1 MDFVQGHLCNEE
13 KHMNQIQVNTPRVM
27 FAAMRSGS
35 GKTTVTCGVLA
46 ALKKQNIKV
55 QAYKCGPDY
64 IDPMFHRTVLG
75 IDTGNLDTFFAGA
88 DAIGRILARDTK
100 DAEMC
105 VMEGVMGYYDGVGGT
120 TTMASSYELSKVTKT
135 PVVLIVDAKG
145 ASVTLAATIRGIM
158 EYKKDSR
165 IAGVILNRVSPMFY
179 SRLKQ
184 VIETECG
191 IPVLGYLLEDAS
203 FAVPSRHLGLMQ
215 PDEMQKQR
223 DWVET
228 VAEAVMKTIDINGIL
243 EIAAQAETLQIQAH
257 VDMRQNFEDMQQEA
271 DDVRQESVNIL
282 HEPADARQEIVDMQ
296 DESANTSCGHAEE
309 SENCKFPSGYRIG
322 VARDA
327 AFSFYYR
334 ENLRMLEDMGAKL
347 VYFSPLED
355 AHVPKVDALIFGGG
369 YPELYA
375 KQLYDNRSMRAS
387 VRQALEAGMPCHAEC
402 GGFLYLGKSLA
413 DAEGNV
419 YEMVGFL
426 DGAGFQTERLQ
437 RFGYVELAPQDAGVF
452 AVNTVLRGHE
462 FHYWDSTDC
471 GDACLAWKPLSK
483 QKTYPCMVKKKGTFA
498 GFPHLYYAGAEAFF
512 YHLFSGSNQ

>member
-1 MDFVQGHLCNEE
+1 MQHKN
-13 KHMNQIQVNTPRVM
+13 NIQVNTPRVM
-27 FAAMRSGS
+27 FAATRSGS

-100 DAEMC
+100 EADLV

-135 PVVLIVDAKG
+135 PVILVVDAKG
-145 ASVTLAATIRGIM
+145 ASVTLAAIIRGIM

-165 IAGVILNRVSPMFY
+165 IVGVILNRVSPMFY
-179 SRLKQ
+179 SRIKH

-191 IPVLGYLLEDAS
+191 IPVLGYLPEDAS
-203 FAVPSRHLGLMQ
+203 FAVPSRHLGLLQ

-228 VAEAVMKTIDINGIL
+228 VAEAARKTIDIDGIL
-243 EIAAQAETLQIQAH
+243 EIAAQAEMLQIQKATG
-257 VDMRQNFEDMQQEA
+257 ETEK
-271 DDVRQESVNIL
+271 S
-282 HEPADARQEIVDMQ
+282 
-296 DESANTSCGHAEE
+296 
-309 SENCKFPSGYRIG
+309 KFPAGYRIG

-334 ENLRMLEDMGAKL
+334 ENLRMLEDMGATL
-347 VYFSPLED
+347 VYFSPLTD
-355 AHVPKVDALIFGGG
+355 AHVSEVDALIFGGG

-375 KQLYDNRSMRAS
+375 KQLYENQSMRAS
-387 VRQALEAGMPCHAEC
+387 VWQALEAGMPCHAEC

-426 DGAGFQTERLQ
+426 DGAGFRTERLQ
-437 RFGYVELAPQDAGVF
+437 RFGYVELAPQEADAF

-498 GFPHLYYAGAEAFF
+498 GFPHLYYAGAENFF
-512 YHLFSGSNQ
+512 YHLFLNSTENENR

>member
-1 MDFVQGHLCNEE
+1 MQHKN
-13 KHMNQIQVNTPRVM
+13 NIQVNTPRVM

-46 ALKKQNIKV
+46 ALKKENIRM

-75 IDTGNLDTFFAGA
+75 IDTGNLDTFFADA
-88 DAIGRILARDTK
+88 DAIGHILARDTK
-100 DAEMC
+100 EADLV

-135 PVVLIVDAKG
+135 PVILVVDAKG
-145 ASVTLAATIRGIM
+145 ASVTLAAIIRGIM

-179 SRLKQ
+179 SRIKH
-184 VIETECG
+184 VIEAECG
-191 IPVLGYLLEDAS
+191 ISVLGYLPENAS
-203 FAVPSRHLGLMQ
+203 FAVPSRHLGLLQ
-215 PDEMQKQR
+215 PEELQAQK

-228 VAEAVMKTIDINGIL
+228 VAEAVEKTVDLNRIF
-243 EIAAQAETLQIQAH
+243 EIAAQAETLQAQKPA
-257 VDMRQNFEDMQQEA
+257 
-271 DDVRQESVNIL
+271 DVRQNS
-282 HEPADARQEIVDMQ
+282 
-296 DESANTSCGHAEE
+296 
-309 SENCKFPSGYRIG
+309 KFPSGYRIG

-334 ENLRMLEDMGAKL
+334 ENLRMLEDMGATL
-347 VYFSPLED
+347 VYFSPLAD
-355 AHVPKVDALIFGGG
+355 AELPVVDALIFGGG

-375 KQLYDNRSMRAS
+375 KQLCENSSMRES
-387 VRQALEAGMPCHAEC
+387 ILQALESGMPCHAEC

-426 DGAGFQTERLQ
+426 DGAGFRTERLQ
-437 RFGYVELAPQDAGVF
+437 RFGYVELAPQEADAF

-498 GFPHLYYAGAEAFF
+498 GFPHLYYAGAENFF
-512 YHLFSGSNQ
+512 YHLFLNSTESEYR

>member
-1 MDFVQGHLCNEE
+1 MQHKN
-13 KHMNQIQVNTPRVM
+13 NIQVNTPRVM
-27 FAAMRSGS
+27 FAATRSGS

-75 IDTGNLDTFFAGA
+75 INTGNLDTFFAGA

-100 DAEMC
+100 DAELI

-145 ASVTLAATIRGIM
+145 ASVTLAAIIRGIM

-165 IAGVILNRVSPMFY
+165 IVGVILNRVSPMFY
-179 SRLKQ
+179 SRIKH

-191 IPVLGYLLEDAS
+191 IPVLGYLPEDAS
-203 FAVPSRHLGLMQ
+203 FAVPSRHLGLLQ

-228 VAEAVMKTIDINGIL
+228 VAEAARKTIDIDGIL
-243 EIAAQAETLQIQAH
+243 EIAAQAEMLQIQKATG
-257 VDMRQNFEDMQQEA
+257 ETEK
-271 DDVRQESVNIL
+271 S
-282 HEPADARQEIVDMQ
+282 
-296 DESANTSCGHAEE
+296 
-309 SENCKFPSGYRIG
+309 KFPAGYRIG

-334 ENLRMLEDMGAKL
+334 ENLRMLEDMGATL
-347 VYFSPLED
+347 VYFSPLTD
-355 AHVPKVDALIFGGG
+355 AHVSEVDALIFGGG

-375 KQLYDNRSMRAS
+375 KQLYENRSMRAS
-387 VRQALEAGMPCHAEC
+387 VWQALDAGMPCHAEC

-426 DGAGFQTERLQ
+426 DGAGFRTERLQ
-437 RFGYVELAPQDAGVF
+437 RFGYVELAPQDSGVF

-471 GDACLAWKPLSK
+471 GDVCLAWKPLSK

-498 GFPHLYYAGAEAFF
+498 GFPHLYYAGAENFF
-512 YHLFSGSNQ
+512 YHLFLNSTENENR

>member
-27 FAAMRSGS
+27 LAAMRSGS

-88 DAIGRILARDTK
+88 DAIGRILARDTM
-100 DAEMC
+100 DAELI

-191 IPVLGYLLEDAS
+191 IPVLGYLPEDAS
-203 FAVPSRHLGLMQ
+203 FAVPSRHLGLLQ

-228 VAEAVMKTIDINGIL
+228 VAEAVMKTIDINGIF
-243 EIAAQAETLQIQAH
+243 EIAAQAETLRIQKPA
-257 VDMRQNFEDMQQEA
+257 
-271 DDVRQESVNIL
+271 DVRQET
-282 HEPADARQEIVDMQ
+282 VDMQ
-296 DESANTSCGHAEE
+296 DEPAGISCERAEE
-309 SENCKFPSGYRIG
+309 SENCEFPAGYRIG

-334 ENLRMLEDMGAKL
+334 ENLLMLEDMGAEL
-347 VYFSPLED
+347 VYFSPLAD

-375 KQLYDNRSMRAS
+375 KQLYENQSMRAS
-387 VRQALEAGMPCHAEC
+387 VRQALESGMPCHAEC

-426 DGAGFQTERLQ
+426 DGAGFRTERLQ

-498 GFPHLYYAGAEAFF
+498 GFPHLYYVGAEAFF

>member
-1 MDFVQGHLCNEE
+1 MQHKN
-13 KHMNQIQVNTPRVM
+13 NIQVNTPRVM
-27 FAAMRSGS
+27 FAATRSGS

-46 ALKKQNIKV
+46 VLKKQNIKV

-75 IDTGNLDTFFAGA
+75 IDTGNLDTFFADA

-100 DAEMC
+100 DAELI
-105 VMEGVMGYYDGVGGT
+105 VMEGVMGYYDGVGGA

-145 ASVTLAATIRGIM
+145 ASVTLAAIIRGIM

-165 IAGVILNRVSPMFY
+165 IVGVILNRVSPMFY
-179 SRLKQ
+179 SRIKH

-191 IPVLGYLLEDAS
+191 IPVLGYLPEDAS
-203 FAVPSRHLGLMQ
+203 FAVPSRHLGLLQ

-228 VAEAVMKTIDINGIL
+228 VAKAARKTIDIDGIL
-243 EIAAQAETLQIQAH
+243 EIAAQAEMLQIQKATG
-257 VDMRQNFEDMQQEA
+257 ETEK
-271 DDVRQESVNIL
+271 S
-282 HEPADARQEIVDMQ
+282 
-296 DESANTSCGHAEE
+296 
-309 SENCKFPSGYRIG
+309 KFPAGYRIG

-334 ENLRMLEDMGAKL
+334 ENLRMLEDMGATL
-347 VYFSPLED
+347 VYFSPLTD
-355 AHVPKVDALIFGGG
+355 AHVSGVDALIFGGG

-375 KQLYDNRSMRAS
+375 KQLYENQSMRAS
-387 VRQALEAGMPCHAEC
+387 VWQALEAGMPCHAEC

-426 DGAGFQTERLQ
+426 DGAGFRTERLQ
-437 RFGYVELAPQDAGVF
+437 RFGYVELAPQEADAF

-498 GFPHLYYAGAEAFF
+498 GFPHLYYAGAENFF
-512 YHLFSGSNQ
+512 YHLFLNSTENENR

>member
-1 MDFVQGHLCNEE
+1 MQHKN
-13 KHMNQIQVNTPRVM
+13 NIQVNTPRVM
-27 FAAMRSGS
+27 FAATRSGS

-75 IDTGNLDTFFAGA
+75 IDTGNLDTFFADA

-100 DAEMC
+100 DAELI
-105 VMEGVMGYYDGVGGT
+105 VMEGVMGYYDGVGGA

-145 ASVTLAATIRGIM
+145 ASVTLAAIIRGIM

-165 IAGVILNRVSPMFY
+165 VVGVILNRVSPMFY
-179 SRLKQ
+179 SRIKH

-191 IPVLGYLLEDAS
+191 IPVLGYLPEDAS
-203 FAVPSRHLGLMQ
+203 FAVPSRHLGLLQ

-228 VAEAVMKTIDINGIL
+228 VAKAARKTIDLDGIL
-243 EIAAQAETLQIQAH
+243 EIAAQAEMLQIQKATG
-257 VDMRQNFEDMQQEA
+257 ETEK
-271 DDVRQESVNIL
+271 S
-282 HEPADARQEIVDMQ
+282 
-296 DESANTSCGHAEE
+296 
-309 SENCKFPSGYRIG
+309 KFPAGYRIG

-334 ENLRMLEDMGAKL
+334 ENLRMLEDMGATL
-347 VYFSPLED
+347 VYFSPLTD
-355 AHVPKVDALIFGGG
+355 AHVSEVDALIFGGG

-375 KQLYDNRSMRAS
+375 KQLYENQSMRAS
-387 VRQALEAGMPCHAEC
+387 VWQALEAGMPCHAEC

-426 DGAGFQTERLQ
+426 DGAGFRTERLQ
-437 RFGYVELAPQDAGVF
+437 RLGYVELAPQEADAF

-498 GFPHLYYAGAEAFF
+498 GFPHLYYAGAENFF
-512 YHLFSGSNQ
+512 YHLFLNSTENENR

>member
-1 MDFVQGHLCNEE
+1 MQHKN
-13 KHMNQIQVNTPRVM
+13 NIQVNTPRVM
-27 FAAMRSGS
+27 FAATRSGS

-75 IDTGNLDTFFAGA
+75 IDTGNLDTFFADA

-100 DAEMC
+100 DAELI

-145 ASVTLAATIRGIM
+145 ASVTLAAIIRGIM
-158 EYKKDSR
+158 EYKKDSW
-165 IAGVILNRVSPMFY
+165 IVGVILNRVSPMFY
-179 SRLKQ
+179 SRIKH

-191 IPVLGYLLEDAS
+191 IPMLGYLPEDAS
-203 FAVPSRHLGLMQ
+203 FAVPSRHLGLLQ

-228 VAEAVMKTIDINGIL
+228 VAEAARKTIDIDGIL
-243 EIAAQAETLQIQAH
+243 EIAAQAEMLQIQKATG
-257 VDMRQNFEDMQQEA
+257 ETEK
-271 DDVRQESVNIL
+271 S
-282 HEPADARQEIVDMQ
+282 
-296 DESANTSCGHAEE
+296 
-309 SENCKFPSGYRIG
+309 KFPAGYRIG

-334 ENLRMLEDMGAKL
+334 ENLRMLEDMGATL
-347 VYFSPLED
+347 VYFSPLTD
-355 AHVPKVDALIFGGG
+355 AHVSEVDALIFGGG

-375 KQLYDNRSMRAS
+375 KQLYENQSMRAS
-387 VRQALEAGMPCHAEC
+387 VWQALEAGMPCHAEC

-413 DAEGNV
+413 DAQGNV

-426 DGAGFQTERLQ
+426 DGAGFRTERLQ
-437 RFGYVELAPQDAGVF
+437 RFGYVELAPQEADAF

-498 GFPHLYYAGAEAFF
+498 GFPHLYYAGAENFF
-512 YHLFSGSNQ
+512 YHLFLNSTENENR

>member
-1 MDFVQGHLCNEE
+1 MQHKN
-13 KHMNQIQVNTPRVM
+13 NIQVNTPRVK
-27 FAAMRSGS
+27 FAATRSGS

-100 DAEMC
+100 DAELI

-179 SRLKQ
+179 SRIKH

-191 IPVLGYLLEDAS
+191 IPVLGYLPEDAS
-203 FAVPSRHLGLMQ
+203 FAVPSRHLGLLQ

-228 VAEAVMKTIDINGIL
+228 VAEAARKTIDMDGIL
-243 EIAAQAETLQIQAH
+243 EIAAQAEMLQIQKATG
-257 VDMRQNFEDMQQEA
+257 ETEK
-271 DDVRQESVNIL
+271 
-282 HEPADARQEIVDMQ
+282 
-296 DESANTSCGHAEE
+296 
-309 SENCKFPSGYRIG
+309 CKFPAGYRIG

-334 ENLRMLEDMGAKL
+334 ENLRMLEDMGATL
-347 VYFSPLED
+347 VYFSPLTD
-355 AHVPKVDALIFGGG
+355 AHVSEVDALIFGGG

-375 KQLYDNRSMRAS
+375 KQLYENQSMRAS
-387 VRQALEAGMPCHAEC
+387 VWQALEAGMPCHAEC

-426 DGAGFQTERLQ
+426 DGAGFRTERLQ
-437 RFGYVELAPQDAGVF
+437 RFGYVELAPQEADAF

-498 GFPHLYYAGAEAFF
+498 GFPHLYYAGAENFF
-512 YHLFSGSNQ
+512 YHLFLNSTENENR

>member
-1 MDFVQGHLCNEE
+1 MQHKN
-13 KHMNQIQVNTPRVM
+13 NIQVNTPRVM
-27 FAAMRSGS
+27 FAATRSGS

-75 IDTGNLDTFFAGA
+75 INTGNLDTFFAGA

-100 DAEMC
+100 DAELI

-145 ASVTLAATIRGIM
+145 ASVTLAAIIRGIM

-165 IAGVILNRVSPMFY
+165 IVGVILNRVSPMFY
-179 SRLKQ
+179 SRIKH

-191 IPVLGYLLEDAS
+191 IPVLGYLPEDAS
-203 FAVPSRHLGLMQ
+203 FAVPSRHLGLLQ

-228 VAEAVMKTIDINGIL
+228 VAKAARKTIDIDGIL
-243 EIAAQAETLQIQAH
+243 EIAAQAEMLQIQKATG
-257 VDMRQNFEDMQQEA
+257 ETEK
-271 DDVRQESVNIL
+271 S
-282 HEPADARQEIVDMQ
+282 
-296 DESANTSCGHAEE
+296 
-309 SENCKFPSGYRIG
+309 KFPAGYRIG

-334 ENLRMLEDMGAKL
+334 ENLRMLEDMGATL
-347 VYFSPLED
+347 VYFSPLTD
-355 AHVPKVDALIFGGG
+355 AHVSEVDALIFGGG

-375 KQLYDNRSMRAS
+375 KQLYENQSMRAS
-387 VRQALEAGMPCHAEC
+387 VWQALEAGMPCHAEC

-426 DGAGFQTERLQ
+426 DGAGFRTERLQ
-437 RFGYVELAPQDAGVF
+437 RFGYVELAPQEADAF

-498 GFPHLYYAGAEAFF
+498 GFPHLYYAGAENFF
-512 YHLFSGSNQ
+512 YHLFLNSTENENR

>member
-1 MDFVQGHLCNEE
+1 MQHKN
-13 KHMNQIQVNTPRVM
+13 NIQVNTPRVM
-27 FAAMRSGS
+27 FAATRSGS

-75 IDTGNLDTFFAGA
+75 IDTGNLDTFFADA

-100 DAEMC
+100 DAELI
-105 VMEGVMGYYDGVGGT
+105 VMEGVMGYYDGVGGA

-145 ASVTLAATIRGIM
+145 ASVTLAAIIRGIM

-165 IAGVILNRVSPMFY
+165 IVGVILNRVSPMFY
-179 SRLKQ
+179 SRIKH

-191 IPVLGYLLEDAS
+191 IPVLGYLPEDAS
-203 FAVPSRHLGLMQ
+203 FAVPSRHLGLLQ

-228 VAEAVMKTIDINGIL
+228 VAKAARKTIDIDGIL
-243 EIAAQAETLQIQAH
+243 EIAAQAEMLQIQKATG
-257 VDMRQNFEDMQQEA
+257 ETEK
-271 DDVRQESVNIL
+271 S
-282 HEPADARQEIVDMQ
+282 
-296 DESANTSCGHAEE
+296 
-309 SENCKFPSGYRIG
+309 KFPAGYRIG

-334 ENLRMLEDMGAKL
+334 ENLRMLEDMGATL
-347 VYFSPLED
+347 VYFSPLTD
-355 AHVPKVDALIFGGG
+355 AHVSEVDALIFVGG

-375 KQLYDNRSMRAS
+375 KQLYENQSMRAS
-387 VRQALEAGMPCHAEC
+387 VWQALEAGMPCHAEC

-426 DGAGFQTERLQ
+426 DGAGFRTERLQ
-437 RFGYVELAPQDAGVF
+437 RFGYVELAPQEADAF

-498 GFPHLYYAGAEAFF
+498 GFPHLYYAGAENFF
-512 YHLFSGSNQ
+512 YHLFLNSTENENR

>member
-1 MDFVQGHLCNEE
+1 MQHKN
-13 KHMNQIQVNTPRVM
+13 NIQVNTPRVM
-27 FAAMRSGS
+27 FAATRSGS

-75 IDTGNLDTFFAGA
+75 INTGNLDTFFAGA

-100 DAEMC
+100 DAELI

-145 ASVTLAATIRGIM
+145 ASVTLAAIIRGIM

-165 IAGVILNRVSPMFY
+165 IVGVILNRVSPMFY
-179 SRLKQ
+179 SRIKH

-191 IPVLGYLLEDAS
+191 IPVLGYLPEDAS
-203 FAVPSRHLGLMQ
+203 FAVPSRHLGLLQ

-228 VAEAVMKTIDINGIL
+228 VAEAARKTIDIDGIL
-243 EIAAQAETLQIQAH
+243 EIAAQAEMLQIQKATG
-257 VDMRQNFEDMQQEA
+257 ETEK
-271 DDVRQESVNIL
+271 S
-282 HEPADARQEIVDMQ
+282 
-296 DESANTSCGHAEE
+296 
-309 SENCKFPSGYRIG
+309 KFPAGYRIG

-334 ENLRMLEDMGAKL
+334 ENLRMLEDMGATL
-347 VYFSPLED
+347 VYFSPLTD
-355 AHVPKVDALIFGGG
+355 AHVSEVDALIFGGG

-375 KQLYDNRSMRAS
+375 KQLYENQSMRAS
-387 VRQALEAGMPCHAEC
+387 VWQALEAGMPCHAEC

-426 DGAGFQTERLQ
+426 DGAGFRTERLQ
-437 RFGYVELAPQDAGVF
+437 RFGYVELAPQEADAF

-471 GDACLAWKPLSK
+471 GDVCLAWKPLSK

-498 GFPHLYYAGAEAFF
+498 GFPHLYYAGAENFF
-512 YHLFSGSNQ
+512 YHLFLNSTENENR

>member
-1 MDFVQGHLCNEE
+1 
-13 KHMNQIQVNTPRVM
+13 MNSYSRGETMQHKNNIQVNTPRVM
-27 FAAMRSGS
+27 FAATRSGS

-75 IDTGNLDTFFAGA
+75 IDTGNLDTFFADA

-100 DAEMC
+100 DAELI

-145 ASVTLAATIRGIM
+145 ASVTLAAIIRGIM

-165 IAGVILNRVSPMFY
+165 IVGVILNRVSPMFY
-179 SRLKQ
+179 SRIKH

-191 IPVLGYLLEDAS
+191 IPVLGYLPEDAS
-203 FAVPSRHLGLMQ
+203 FAVPSRHLGLLQ

-228 VAEAVMKTIDINGIL
+228 VAEAARKTIDIDGIL
-243 EIAAQAETLQIQAH
+243 EIAAQAEMLQIQKATG
-257 VDMRQNFEDMQQEA
+257 ETEK
-271 DDVRQESVNIL
+271 S
-282 HEPADARQEIVDMQ
+282 
-296 DESANTSCGHAEE
+296 
-309 SENCKFPSGYRIG
+309 KFPAGYRIG

-334 ENLRMLEDMGAKL
+334 ENLRMLEDMGATL
-347 VYFSPLED
+347 VYFSPLTD
-355 AHVPKVDALIFGGG
+355 AHVSEVDALIFGGG

-375 KQLYDNRSMRAS
+375 KQLYENQSMRAS
-387 VRQALEAGMPCHAEC
+387 VWQALEAGMPCHAEC

-426 DGAGFQTERLQ
+426 DGAGFRTERLQ
-437 RFGYVELAPQDAGVF
+437 RFGYVELAPQEADAF

-498 GFPHLYYAGAEAFF
+498 GFPHLYYAGAENFF
-512 YHLFSGSNQ
+512 YHLFLNSTENENR

>member
-1 MDFVQGHLCNEE
+1 MEYKNE
-13 KHMNQIQVNTPRVM
+13 IQVNTPRVM

-46 ALKKQNIKV
+46 ALKKENIRI

-64 IDPMFHRTVLG
+64 IDPMFHRSVLG
-75 IDTGNLDTFFAGA
+75 IDTGNLDTFFADA
-88 DAIGRILARDTK
+88 DAIGHILARDTE
-100 DAEMC
+100 DAELI

-120 TTMASSYELSKVTKT
+120 TTTASSYELSKVTKT

-145 ASVTLAATIRGIM
+145 ASVTLAAMIRGIM
-158 EYKKDSR
+158 EYRKDSR

-179 SRLKQ
+179 SRVKH

-191 IPVLGYLLEDAS
+191 IPVLGYLPEDAS
-203 FAVPSRHLGLMQ
+203 FAVPSRHLGLLQ

-223 DWVET
+223 DWVDI
-228 VAEAVMKTIDINGIL
+228 VVEAATKTIDINGIL
-243 EIAAQAETLQIQAH
+243 EIAAQAETLQIQKP
-257 VDMRQNFEDMQQEA
+257 V
-271 DDVRQESVNIL
+271 DVRQ
-282 HEPADARQEIVDMQ
+282 D
-296 DESANTSCGHAEE
+296 
-309 SENCKFPSGYRIG
+309 CKFPAGYRIG

-334 ENLRMLEDMGAKL
+334 ENLRMLEDMGAEL
-347 VYFSPLED
+347 VYFSPLAD

-375 KQLYDNRSMRAS
+375 KQLYENRSMRAS
-387 VRQALEAGMPCHAEC
+387 VRQALESGMPCHAEC

-426 DGAGFQTERLQ
+426 DGAGYRTERLQ
-437 RFGYVELAPQDAGVF
+437 RFGYVELAPQEADAF

-483 QKTYPCMVKKKGTFA
+483 QKTYSCMVKKKGTFA
-498 GFPHLYYAGAEAFF
+498 GFPHLYYAGAENFF
-512 YHLFSGSNQ
+512 YHLFLNSTENENR

>member
-1 MDFVQGHLCNEE
+1 MQHKN
-13 KHMNQIQVNTPRVM
+13 NIQVNTPRVM
-27 FAAMRSGS
+27 FAATRSGS

-75 IDTGNLDTFFAGA
+75 IDTGNLDTFFADA

-100 DAEMC
+100 DAELI

-145 ASVTLAATIRGIM
+145 ASVTLAAIIRGIM

-165 IAGVILNRVSPMFY
+165 IVGVILNRVSPMFY
-179 SRLKQ
+179 SRIKH

-191 IPVLGYLLEDAS
+191 IPVLGYLPEDAS
-203 FAVPSRHLGLMQ
+203 FAVPSRHLGLLQ
-215 PDEMQKQR
+215 PDEMLKQR

-228 VAEAVMKTIDINGIL
+228 VAEAARKTIDIDGIL
-243 EIAAQAETLQIQAH
+243 EIAAQAEMLQIQKATG
-257 VDMRQNFEDMQQEA
+257 ETEK
-271 DDVRQESVNIL
+271 S
-282 HEPADARQEIVDMQ
+282 
-296 DESANTSCGHAEE
+296 
-309 SENCKFPSGYRIG
+309 KFPAGYRIR

-327 AFSFYYR
+327 AFSFYNR
-334 ENLRMLEDMGAKL
+334 ENLRMLEDMGATL
-347 VYFSPLED
+347 VYFSPLTD
-355 AHVPKVDALIFGGG
+355 AHVSEVDALIFGGG

-375 KQLYDNRSMRAS
+375 KQLYENQSMRAS
-387 VRQALEAGMPCHAEC
+387 VWQALEAGMPCHADC

-426 DGAGFQTERLQ
+426 DGAGFRTERLQ
-437 RFGYVELAPQDAGVF
+437 RFGYVELAPQEADAF

-483 QKTYPCMVKKKGTFA
+483 QKTYSCMVKKKGTFA
-498 GFPHLYYAGAEAFF
+498 GFPHLYYAGAENFF
-512 YHLFSGSNQ
+512 YHLFLNSTENENR

>member
-1 MDFVQGHLCNEE
+1 MQHKN
-13 KHMNQIQVNTPRVM
+13 NIQVNTPRVM
-27 FAAMRSGS
+27 FAATRSGS

-75 IDTGNLDTFFAGA
+75 IDTENLDTFFADA

-100 DAEMC
+100 DAELI

-145 ASVTLAATIRGIM
+145 ASVTLAAIIRGIM

-165 IAGVILNRVSPMFY
+165 IVGVILNRVSPMFY
-179 SRLKQ
+179 SRIKH

-191 IPVLGYLLEDAS
+191 IPVLGYLPEDAS
-203 FAVPSRHLGLMQ
+203 FVVPSRHLGLLQ

-228 VAEAVMKTIDINGIL
+228 VAEAARKTIDIDGIL
-243 EIAAQAETLQIQAH
+243 EIAAQAEMLQIQKATG
-257 VDMRQNFEDMQQEA
+257 ETEK
-271 DDVRQESVNIL
+271 S
-282 HEPADARQEIVDMQ
+282 
-296 DESANTSCGHAEE
+296 
-309 SENCKFPSGYRIG
+309 KFPAGYRIG

-334 ENLRMLEDMGAKL
+334 ENLRMLEDMGATL
-347 VYFSPLED
+347 VYFSPLTD
-355 AHVPKVDALIFGGG
+355 AHVSEVDALIFGGG

-375 KQLYDNRSMRAS
+375 KQLYENQSMRAS
-387 VRQALEAGMPCHAEC
+387 VWQALEAGMPCHAEC

-426 DGAGFQTERLQ
+426 DGAGFRTERLQ
-437 RFGYVELAPQDAGVF
+437 RFGYVELASQEADAF

-498 GFPHLYYAGAEAFF
+498 GFPHLYYAGAENFF
-512 YHLFSGSNQ
+512 YHLFLNSTENENR

>member
-1 MDFVQGHLCNEE
+1 MKIKRF
-13 KHMNQIQVNTPRVM
+13 MI
-27 FAAMRSGS
+27 AAPKSGS
-35 GKTTVTCGVLA
+35 GKTMITC
-46 ALKKQNIKV
+46 ALLQLLKDNGKNV
-55 QAYKCGPDY
+55 SSYKCGPDY

-75 IDTGNLDTFFAGA
+75 IDTGNLDTFFADA

-100 DAEMC
+100 DAELI

-145 ASVTLAATIRGIM
+145 ASVTLAAIIRGIM

-165 IAGVILNRVSPMFY
+165 IVGVILNRVSPMFY
-179 SRLKQ
+179 SRIKH

-191 IPVLGYLLEDAS
+191 IPVLGYLPEDAS
-203 FAVPSRHLGLMQ
+203 FAVPSRHLGLLQ

-228 VAEAVMKTIDINGIL
+228 VAEAARKTIDIDGIL
-243 EIAAQAETLQIQAH
+243 EIAAQAEMLQIQKATG
-257 VDMRQNFEDMQQEA
+257 ETEK
-271 DDVRQESVNIL
+271 S
-282 HEPADARQEIVDMQ
+282 
-296 DESANTSCGHAEE
+296 
-309 SENCKFPSGYRIG
+309 KFPAGYRIG

-334 ENLRMLEDMGAKL
+334 ENLRMLEDMGATL
-347 VYFSPLED
+347 VYFSPLTD
-355 AHVPKVDALIFGGG
+355 AHVSEVDALIFGGG

-375 KQLYDNRSMRAS
+375 KQLYENQSMRAS
-387 VRQALEAGMPCHAEC
+387 VWQALEAGMPCHAEC

-426 DGAGFQTERLQ
+426 DGAGFRTERLQ
-437 RFGYVELAPQDAGVF
+437 RFGYVELAPQEADAF

-483 QKTYPCMVKKKGTFA
+483 QKTYSCMVKKKGTFA
-498 GFPHLYYAGAEAFF
+498 GFPHLYYAGAENFF
-512 YHLFSGSNQ
+512 YHLFLNSTENENR

>member
-1 MDFVQGHLCNEE
+1 MDLVQGHLCNEE

-75 IDTGNLDTFFAGA
+75 IDTGNLDTFFSGA

-100 DAEMC
+100 DAELI

-135 PVVLIVDAKG
+135 PVILVVDAKG
-145 ASVTLAATIRGIM
+145 ASVTLAAIIRGIM
-158 EYKKDSR
+158 EYKMNSR

-179 SRLKQ
+179 SRIKH
-184 VIETECG
+184 VIEAECG
-191 IPVLGYLLEDAS
+191 ISVLGYLPENAS
-203 FAVPSRHLGLMQ
+203 FAVPSRHLGLLQ

-228 VAEAVMKTIDINGIL
+228 VAEAVTKTVDINGIF
-243 EIAAQAETLQIQAH
+243 EIAAQAETLQIQKPA
-257 VDMRQNFEDMQQEA
+257 
-271 DDVRQESVNIL
+271 DVRN
-282 HEPADARQEIVDMQ
+282 D
-296 DESANTSCGHAEE
+296 
-309 SENCKFPSGYRIG
+309 CKFPSGYRIG

-334 ENLRMLEDMGAKL
+334 ENLRMLEDMGAEL
-347 VYFSPLED
+347 VYFSPLAD

-375 KQLYDNRSMRAS
+375 KQLYENRSMRAS
-387 VRQALEAGMPCHAEC
+387 VWQALESGMPCHAEC

-413 DAEGNV
+413 DAQGNV

-426 DGAGFQTERLQ
+426 DGAGFRTERLQ
-437 RFGYVELAPQDAGVF
+437 RFGYVELAPQDADAF

-512 YHLFSGSNQ
+512 YHLFAGSSDI

>member
-1 MDFVQGHLCNEE
+1 MDLVQGHLCNEE

-75 IDTGNLDTFFAGA
+75 IDTGNLDTFFADA
-88 DAIGRILARDTK
+88 DAIGHILARDTK
-100 DAEMC
+100 DAELI
-105 VMEGVMGYYDGVGGT
+105 VMEGAMGYYDGVGGT
-120 TTMASSYELSKVTKT
+120 TTMASSYELSKVTET

-145 ASVTLAATIRGIM
+145 ASVTLAAIIRGIM

-191 IPVLGYLLEDAS
+191 IPVLGYLPEDAS
-203 FAVPSRHLGLMQ
+203 FAVPSRHLGLLQ

-228 VAEAVMKTIDINGIL
+228 VAEAVTKTVDINGIL
-243 EIAAQAETLQIQAH
+243 EIAAQAETLQIQKPA
-257 VDMRQNFEDMQQEA
+257 
-271 DDVRQESVNIL
+271 DVRQ
-282 HEPADARQEIVDMQ
+282 D
-296 DESANTSCGHAEE
+296 
-309 SENCKFPSGYRIG
+309 CKFPSGYRIG

-334 ENLRMLEDMGAKL
+334 ENLRMLEDMGAEL
-347 VYFSPLED
+347 VYFSPLAD

-375 KQLYDNRSMRAS
+375 KQLYENRSMRAS
-387 VRQALEAGMPCHAEC
+387 VWQALESGMPCHAEC

-426 DGAGFQTERLQ
+426 DGAGFRTERLQ

-512 YHLFSGSNQ
+512 YHLFLDGAKTRR

>member
-1 MDFVQGHLCNEE
+1 
-13 KHMNQIQVNTPRVM
+13 MNQIQVDTPRVM

-46 ALKKQNIKV
+46 ALKRRNIIV

-75 IDTGNLDTFFAGA
+75 IDTGNLDTFFADAG
-88 DAIGRILARDTK
+88 AIGCILARDTK
-100 DAEMC
+100 EADLV

-120 TTMASSYELSKVTKT
+120 TTMASSYELSRLTRT

-158 EYKKDSR
+158 EYKMDSR

-179 SRLKQ
+179 SRIKR
-184 VIETECG
+184 VIEAECG
-191 IPVLGYLLEDAS
+191 IPVLGYLPEDAS
-203 FAVPSRHLGLMQ
+203 FAVPSRHLGLLQ
-215 PDEMQKQR
+215 PEELQAQK

-228 VAEAVMKTIDINGIL
+228 VAEAVEKTVDINGIL
-243 EIAAQAETLQIQAH
+243 TLAAQRTDSETGCAERRI
-257 VDMRQNFEDMQQEA
+257 EDETMQGETTRKN
-271 DDVRQESVNIL
+271 DRNEDGYR
-282 HEPADARQEIVDMQ
+282 
-296 DESANTSCGHAEE
+296 
-309 SENCKFPSGYRIG
+309 FPPGYRIG

-334 ENLRMLEDMGAKL
+334 ENLCMLEDMGATI
-347 VYFSPLED
+347 VNFSPLAD
-355 AHVPKVDALIFGGG
+355 AELPAVDALIFGGG

-375 KQLYDNRSMRAS
+375 KQLCENSSMRES
-387 VRQALEAGMPCHAEC
+387 ILQALESGMPCHAEC

-413 DAEGNV
+413 DEEGNV
-419 YEMVGFL
+419 YEMVSFL
-426 DGAGFQTERLQ
+426 DGAGFRTERLQ
-437 RFGYVELAPQDAGVF
+437 RFGYVELAPQDADAF

-483 QKTYPCMVKKKGTFA
+483 QKTYPCMVKKKATFA
-498 GFPHLYYAGAEAFF
+498 GFPHLYYAGAPEFF
-512 YHLFSGSNQ
+512 FHLFFNDAQM

>member
-1 MDFVQGHLCNEE
+1 MQHKN
-13 KHMNQIQVNTPRVM
+13 NIQVNTPRVM
-27 FAAMRSGS
+27 FAATRSGS

-75 IDTGNLDTFFAGA
+75 IDTRNLDTFFAGA

-100 DAEMC
+100 EADLV

-135 PVVLIVDAKG
+135 PVILVVDAKG
-145 ASVTLAATIRGIM
+145 ASVTLAAIIRGIM

-179 SRLKQ
+179 SRIKH
-184 VIETECG
+184 VIEAECG
-191 IPVLGYLLEDAS
+191 ISVLGYLPENAS
-203 FAVPSRHLGLMQ
+203 FAVLSRHLGLLQ
-215 PDEMQKQR
+215 PEELQAQK

-228 VAEAVMKTIDINGIL
+228 VAEAVEKTVDINGIF
-243 EIAAQAETLQIQAH
+243 EIATQAEMLQIQKATG
-257 VDMRQNFEDMQQEA
+257 ETEK
-271 DDVRQESVNIL
+271 S
-282 HEPADARQEIVDMQ
+282 
-296 DESANTSCGHAEE
+296 
-309 SENCKFPSGYRIG
+309 KFPAGYRIG

-334 ENLRMLEDMGAKL
+334 ENLRMLEDMGATL
-347 VYFSPLED
+347 VYFSPLTD
-355 AHVPKVDALIFGGG
+355 AHVSEVDALIFGGG

-375 KQLYDNRSMRAS
+375 KQLYENQSMRAS
-387 VRQALEAGMPCHAEC
+387 VWQALEAGMPCHAEC

-426 DGAGFQTERLQ
+426 DGAGFRTERLQ
-437 RFGYVELAPQDAGVF
+437 RFGYVELAPQEADAF

-498 GFPHLYYAGAEAFF
+498 GFPHLYYAGAENFF
-512 YHLFSGSNQ
+512 YHLFLNSTENENR

>member
-1 MDFVQGHLCNEE
+1 MQHKN
-13 KHMNQIQVNTPRVM
+13 NIQVNTPRVM
-27 FAAMRSGS
+27 FAATRSGS

-75 IDTGNLDTFFAGA
+75 INTGNLDTFFAGA

-100 DAEMC
+100 DAELI

-145 ASVTLAATIRGIM
+145 ASVTLAAIIRGIM

-165 IAGVILNRVSPMFY
+165 IVGVILNRVSPMFY
-179 SRLKQ
+179 SRIKH

-191 IPVLGYLLEDAS
+191 IPVLGYLPEDAS
-203 FAVPSRHLGLMQ
+203 FAVPSRHLGLLQ

-228 VAEAVMKTIDINGIL
+228 VAEAARKTIDIDGIL
-243 EIAAQAETLQIQAH
+243 EIAAQAEMLQIQKATG
-257 VDMRQNFEDMQQEA
+257 ETEK
-271 DDVRQESVNIL
+271 S
-282 HEPADARQEIVDMQ
+282 
-296 DESANTSCGHAEE
+296 
-309 SENCKFPSGYRIG
+309 KFPAGYRIG
-322 VARDA
+322 VARDE

-334 ENLRMLEDMGAKL
+334 ENLRMLEDMGATL
-347 VYFSPLED
+347 VYFSPLTD
-355 AHVPKVDALIFGGG
+355 AHVSEVDALIFGGG

-375 KQLYDNRSMRAS
+375 KQLYENQSMRAS
-387 VRQALEAGMPCHAEC
+387 VWQALEAGMPCHAEC

-426 DGAGFQTERLQ
+426 DGAGFRTERLQ
-437 RFGYVELAPQDAGVF
+437 RFGYVELAPQEADAF

-498 GFPHLYYAGAEAFF
+498 GFPHLYYAGAENFF
-512 YHLFSGSNQ
+512 YHLFLNSTESENR

>member
-1 MDFVQGHLCNEE
+1 MQHKN
-13 KHMNQIQVNTPRVM
+13 NIQVNTPRVM
-27 FAAMRSGS
+27 FAATRSGS

-75 IDTGNLDTFFAGA
+75 IDTGNLDTFFADA

-100 DAEMC
+100 DAELI

-145 ASVTLAATIRGIM
+145 ASVTLAAIIRGIM

-165 IAGVILNRVSPMFY
+165 IVGVILNRVSPMFY
-179 SRLKQ
+179 SRIKH

-191 IPVLGYLLEDAS
+191 IPVLGYLPEDAS
-203 FAVPSRHLGLMQ
+203 FAVPSRHLGLLQ

-228 VAEAVMKTIDINGIL
+228 VAEAARKTIDIDGIL
-243 EIAAQAETLQIQAH
+243 EIAAQAEMLQIQKATG
-257 VDMRQNFEDMQQEA
+257 ETEK
-271 DDVRQESVNIL
+271 S
-282 HEPADARQEIVDMQ
+282 
-296 DESANTSCGHAEE
+296 
-309 SENCKFPSGYRIG
+309 KFPAGYRIG

-334 ENLRMLEDMGAKL
+334 ENLRMLEDMGATL
-347 VYFSPLED
+347 VYFSPLAD
-355 AHVPKVDALIFGGG
+355 AELPVVDALIFGGG

-375 KQLYDNRSMRAS
+375 KQLCENSSMRES
-387 VRQALEAGMPCHAEC
+387 ILQALESGMPCHAEC

-413 DAEGNV
+413 DAKGNV

-426 DGAGFQTERLQ
+426 DGAGFRTERLQ
-437 RFGYVELAPQDAGVF
+437 RFGYVELAPQEADAF

-498 GFPHLYYAGAEAFF
+498 GFPHLYYAGAENFF
-512 YHLFSGSNQ
+512 YHLFLNSTESENR

>member
-1 MDFVQGHLCNEE
+1 MEHR
-13 KHMNQIQVNTPRVM
+13 NQIRVNTPRVM

-46 ALKKQNIKV
+46 ALKKENISMK
-55 QAYKCGPDY
+55 AYKCGPDY

-75 IDTGNLDTFFAGA
+75 IDTGNLDTFFADA
-88 DAIGRILARDTK
+88 DAIGCILARDTK
-100 DAEMC
+100 NAELI

-179 SRLKQ
+179 SRIKH

-191 IPVLGYLLEDAS
+191 IPVLGYLPEDAS
-203 FAVPSRHLGLMQ
+203 FAVPSRHLGLLQ
-215 PDEMQKQR
+215 PGEMQKQR

-228 VAEAVMKTIDINGIL
+228 VAEAARKTIDIDGIL
-243 EIAAQAETLQIQAH
+243 EIAAQAEMLQIQKATGKT
-257 VDMRQNFEDMQQEA
+257 EK
-271 DDVRQESVNIL
+271 
-282 HEPADARQEIVDMQ
+282 
-296 DESANTSCGHAEE
+296 
-309 SENCKFPSGYRIG
+309 CKFPAGYRIG

-334 ENLRMLEDMGAKL
+334 ENLRMLEDMGATL
-347 VYFSPLED
+347 VFFSPLAD
-355 AHVPKVDALIFGGG
+355 AHVPEVDALIFGGG

-375 KQLYDNRSMRAS
+375 KQLYENQSMRVS
-387 VRQALEAGMPCHAEC
+387 VRQALEYGMPCHAEC

-426 DGAGFQTERLQ
+426 DGAGFRTERLQ
-437 RFGYVELAPQDAGVF
+437 RFGYVELAPQEADAF

-483 QKTYPCMVKKKGTFA
+483 QKTYSCMVKKKGTFA
-498 GFPHLYYAGAEAFF
+498 GFPHLYYAGAENFF
-512 YHLFSGSNQ
+512 YHLFLNSTENENR

>member
-1 MDFVQGHLCNEE
+1 
-13 KHMNQIQVNTPRVM
+13 MNQIQVNTPRVM

-75 IDTGNLDTFFAGA
+75 IDTGNLDTFFADA

-100 DAEMC
+100 NAELI

-120 TTMASSYELSKVTKT
+120 TTMASSYELSKDTKT

-179 SRLKQ
+179 SRIKH

-191 IPVLGYLLEDAS
+191 IPVLGYLPEDAS
-203 FAVPSRHLGLMQ
+203 FAVPSRHLGLLQ
-215 PDEMQKQR
+215 PGEMQKQR

-228 VAEAVMKTIDINGIL
+228 VAEAARKTIDIDGIL
-243 EIAAQAETLQIQAH
+243 EIAAQAEMLQIQKATG
-257 VDMRQNFEDMQQEA
+257 ETEK
-271 DDVRQESVNIL
+271 
-282 HEPADARQEIVDMQ
+282 
-296 DESANTSCGHAEE
+296 
-309 SENCKFPSGYRIG
+309 CKFPAGYRIG

-334 ENLRMLEDMGAKL
+334 ENLRMLEDMGATL
-347 VYFSPLED
+347 VFFSPLAD
-355 AHVPKVDALIFGGG
+355 AHVPEVDALIFGGG

-375 KQLYDNRSMRAS
+375 KQLYENQSMRVS
-387 VRQALEAGMPCHAEC
+387 VRQALEYSMPCHAEC

-426 DGAGFQTERLQ
+426 DGAGFRTERLQ
-437 RFGYVELAPQDAGVF
+437 RFGYVELAPQEADAF
-452 AVNTVLRGHE
+452 AVNTILRGHE

-471 GDACLAWKPLSK
+471 GGACLAWKPLSK

-498 GFPHLYYAGAEAFF
+498 GFSHLYYAGAENFF
-512 YHLFSGSNQ
+512 YHLFLNSTENENR

>member
-1 MDFVQGHLCNEE
+1 MEN
-13 KHMNQIQVNTPRVM
+13 KSRIQVNTPRVM

-46 ALKKQNIKV
+46 ALKKENIRI

-75 IDTGNLDTFFAGA
+75 IDTGNLDTFFADA

-100 DAEMC
+100 DAELI

-120 TTMASSYELSKVTKT
+120 TTIASSYELSKVTKT
-135 PVVLIVDAKG
+135 PVILIVDAKG

-179 SRLKQ
+179 SQIKH

-191 IPVLGYLLEDAS
+191 IPVLGYLPEHAS
-203 FAVPSRHLGLMQ
+203 FTIPSRHLGLLQ
-215 PDEMQKQR
+215 PDEMRIQR

-228 VAEAVMKTIDINGIL
+228 VAEAARKTIDIDGVL
-243 EIAAQAETLQIQAH
+243 EIAAQAEMLQIQDP
-257 VDMRQNFEDMQQEA
+257 VDMRQNFGDMQQEA
-271 DDVRQESVNIL
+271 DDVRQESVDIL
-282 HEPADARQEIVDMQ
+282 HEPADVRQEPENMSY
-296 DESANTSCGHAEE
+296 ERAEE
-309 SENCKFPSGYRIG
+309 PENCKFPAGYRIG

-334 ENLRMLEDMGAKL
+334 ENLRMLEDMGAEL
-347 VYFSPLED
+347 VYFSPLAD

-375 KQLYDNRSMRAS
+375 KQLYENSSMRES
-387 VRQALEAGMPCHAEC
+387 ILQALESGMPCHAEC

-413 DAEGNV
+413 DEEGNV
-419 YEMVGFL
+419 YEMVSFL
-426 DGAGFQTERLQ
+426 DGAGFRTERLQ
-437 RFGYVELAPQDAGVF
+437 RFGYVELAPQDADAF

-483 QKTYPCMVKKKGTFA
+483 QKTYPCMVKKKATFA
-498 GFPHLYYAGAEAFF
+498 GFPHLYYAGAPEFF
-512 YHLFSGSNQ
+512 FHLFFNDSQS

>member
-1 MDFVQGHLCNEE
+1 MQHKN
-13 KHMNQIQVNTPRVM
+13 NIQVNTPRVM
-27 FAAMRSGS
+27 FAATRSGS

-75 IDTGNLDTFFAGA
+75 IDTGNLDTFFADA
-88 DAIGRILARDTK
+88 DAIGRILARDMK
-100 DAEMC
+100 DAELI

-145 ASVTLAATIRGIM
+145 ASVTLAAIIRGIM

-165 IAGVILNRVSPMFY
+165 IVGVILNRVSPMFY
-179 SRLKQ
+179 SRIKH

-191 IPVLGYLLEDAS
+191 IPVLGYLPEDAS
-203 FAVPSRHLGLMQ
+203 FVVPSRHLGLLQ

-228 VAEAVMKTIDINGIL
+228 VAEAARKTIDIDGIL
-243 EIAAQAETLQIQAH
+243 EIAAQAEMLQIQKATG
-257 VDMRQNFEDMQQEA
+257 ETEK
-271 DDVRQESVNIL
+271 S
-282 HEPADARQEIVDMQ
+282 
-296 DESANTSCGHAEE
+296 
-309 SENCKFPSGYRIG
+309 KFPAGYRIG

-334 ENLRMLEDMGAKL
+334 ENLRMLEDMGATL
-347 VYFSPLED
+347 VYFSPLTD
-355 AHVPKVDALIFGGG
+355 AHVSEVDALIFGGG

-375 KQLYDNRSMRAS
+375 KQLYENRSMRAS
-387 VRQALEAGMPCHAEC
+387 VWQALDAGMPCHAEC

-426 DGAGFQTERLQ
+426 DGAGFRTERLQ
-437 RFGYVELAPQDAGVF
+437 RFGYVELAPQDSGVF

-512 YHLFSGSNQ
+512 YHLFLDGAKTRR

>member
-1 MDFVQGHLCNEE
+1 MQHKN
-13 KHMNQIQVNTPRVM
+13 NIQVNTPRVM
-27 FAAMRSGS
+27 FAATRSGS

-75 IDTGNLDTFFAGA
+75 IDTGNLDTFFADA
-88 DAIGRILARDTK
+88 DAIGRILARDMK
-100 DAEMC
+100 DAELI

-145 ASVTLAATIRGIM
+145 ASVTLAAIIRGIM

-165 IAGVILNRVSPMFY
+165 IVGVILNRVSPMFY
-179 SRLKQ
+179 SRIKH

-191 IPVLGYLLEDAS
+191 IPVLGYLPEDAS
-203 FAVPSRHLGLMQ
+203 FVVPSRHLGLLQ

-228 VAEAVMKTIDINGIL
+228 VAEAARKTIDIDRIL
-243 EIAAQAETLQIQAH
+243 EIAAQAEMLQIQKATG
-257 VDMRQNFEDMQQEA
+257 ETEK
-271 DDVRQESVNIL
+271 S
-282 HEPADARQEIVDMQ
+282 
-296 DESANTSCGHAEE
+296 
-309 SENCKFPSGYRIG
+309 KFPAGYRIG

-334 ENLRMLEDMGAKL
+334 ENLRMLEDMGATL
-347 VYFSPLED
+347 VYFSPLTD
-355 AHVPKVDALIFGGG
+355 AHVSEVDALIFGGG

-375 KQLYDNRSMRAS
+375 KQLYENQSMRAS
-387 VRQALEAGMPCHAEC
+387 VWQALEAGMPCHAEC

-426 DGAGFQTERLQ
+426 DGAGFRTERLQ
-437 RFGYVELAPQDAGVF
+437 RFGYVELAPQEADAF

-498 GFPHLYYAGAEAFF
+498 GFPHLYYAGAENFF
-512 YHLFSGSNQ
+512 YHLFLNSTENENR

>member
-1 MDFVQGHLCNEE
+1 MQHKN
-13 KHMNQIQVNTPRVM
+13 NIQVNTPRVM
-27 FAAMRSGS
+27 FAATRSGS

-75 IDTGNLDTFFAGA
+75 INTGNLDTFFAGA

-100 DAEMC
+100 DAELI

-145 ASVTLAATIRGIM
+145 ASVTLAAIIRGIM

-165 IAGVILNRVSPMFY
+165 IVGVILNRVSPMFY
-179 SRLKQ
+179 SRIKH

-191 IPVLGYLLEDAS
+191 IPVLGYLPEDAS
-203 FAVPSRHLGLMQ
+203 FAVPSRHLGLLQ

-228 VAEAVMKTIDINGIL
+228 VAEAARKTIDIDGIL
-243 EIAAQAETLQIQAH
+243 EIAAQAEMLQIQKATG
-257 VDMRQNFEDMQQEA
+257 ETEK
-271 DDVRQESVNIL
+271 S
-282 HEPADARQEIVDMQ
+282 
-296 DESANTSCGHAEE
+296 
-309 SENCKFPSGYRIG
+309 KFPAGYRIG

-334 ENLRMLEDMGAKL
+334 ENLRMLEDMGATL
-347 VYFSPLED
+347 VYFSPLTD
-355 AHVPKVDALIFGGG
+355 AHVSEVDALIFGGG

-375 KQLYDNRSMRAS
+375 KQLYENRSMRAS
-387 VRQALEAGMPCHAEC
+387 VWQALDAGMPCHAEC

-426 DGAGFQTERLQ
+426 DGAGFRTERLQ
-437 RFGYVELAPQDAGVF
+437 RFGYVELSPQDSGVF

-512 YHLFSGSNQ
+512 YHLFLDGAKTRR

>member
-1 MDFVQGHLCNEE
+1 MEHKN
-13 KHMNQIQVNTPRVM
+13 NIQVNIPRVM

-88 DAIGRILARDTK
+88 DAIGHILVRDLR

-179 SRLKQ
+179 SRLKE

-191 IPVLGYLLEDAS
+191 IPVLGYLPEDAS
-203 FAVPSRHLGLMQ
+203 FAVPSRHLGLLQ

-228 VAEAVMKTIDINGIL
+228 VAEAVMKTIDINGIF
-243 EIAAQAETLQIQAH
+243 EIAAQAEMLQIQKPA
-257 VDMRQNFEDMQQEA
+257 
-271 DDVRQESVNIL
+271 DVRQ
-282 HEPADARQEIVDMQ
+282 D
-296 DESANTSCGHAEE
+296 
-309 SENCKFPSGYRIG
+309 CKFPSGYRIG

-334 ENLRMLEDMGAKL
+334 ENLRMLEDMGAEL
-347 VYFSPLED
+347 VYFSPLAD

-375 KQLYDNRSMRAS
+375 KQLYENRSMRAS
-387 VRQALEAGMPCHAEC
+387 VWRALESGMPCHAEC

-426 DGAGFQTERLQ
+426 DGAGFRTERLQ
-437 RFGYVELAPQDAGVF
+437 RFGYVELAPQQEDAF
-452 AVNTVLRGHE
+452 AVKTILRGHE

-512 YHLFSGSNQ
+512 YHLFLDGAKTRR

>member
-1 MDFVQGHLCNEE
+1 MQHKN
-13 KHMNQIQVNTPRVM
+13 NIQVNTPRVM
-27 FAAMRSGS
+27 FAATRSGS

-75 IDTGNLDTFFAGA
+75 IDTGNLDTFFADA

-100 DAEMC
+100 DAELI

-145 ASVTLAATIRGIM
+145 ASVTLAAIIRGIM

-165 IAGVILNRVSPMFY
+165 IVGVILNRVSPMFY
-179 SRLKQ
+179 SRIKH

-191 IPVLGYLLEDAS
+191 IPVLGYLPEDAS
-203 FAVPSRHLGLMQ
+203 FAVPSRHLGLLQ
-215 PDEMQKQR
+215 PEELQAQK

-228 VAEAVMKTIDINGIL
+228 VAEAARKTIDIDGIL
-243 EIAAQAETLQIQAH
+243 EIAAQAEMLQIQKATG
-257 VDMRQNFEDMQQEA
+257 ETEK
-271 DDVRQESVNIL
+271 S
-282 HEPADARQEIVDMQ
+282 
-296 DESANTSCGHAEE
+296 
-309 SENCKFPSGYRIG
+309 KFPAGYRIG

-334 ENLRMLEDMGAKL
+334 ENLRMLEDMGATL
-347 VYFSPLED
+347 VYFSPLAD
-355 AHVPKVDALIFGGG
+355 AELPVVDALIFGGG

-375 KQLYDNRSMRAS
+375 KQLCENSSMRES
-387 VRQALEAGMPCHAEC
+387 ILQALESGMPCHAEC

-413 DAEGNV
+413 DAKGNV

-426 DGAGFQTERLQ
+426 DGAGFRTERLQ
-437 RFGYVELAPQDAGVF
+437 RFGYVELAPQEADAF

-498 GFPHLYYAGAEAFF
+498 GFPHLYYAGAENFF
-512 YHLFSGSNQ
+512 YHLFLNSTENENR

>member
-1 MDFVQGHLCNEE
+1 MQHKN
-13 KHMNQIQVNTPRVM
+13 NIQVNIPRVM
-27 FAAMRSGS
+27 FAATRSGS

-75 IDTGNLDTFFAGA
+75 IDTGNLDTFFADA

-100 DAEMC
+100 DAELI
-105 VMEGVMGYYDGVGGT
+105 VMEGVMGYYDGVGGA

-145 ASVTLAATIRGIM
+145 ASVTLAAIIRGIM

-165 IAGVILNRVSPMFY
+165 IVGVILNRVSPMFY
-179 SRLKQ
+179 SRIKH

-191 IPVLGYLLEDAS
+191 IPVLGYLPEDAS
-203 FAVPSRHLGLMQ
+203 FAVPSRHLGLLQ

-228 VAEAVMKTIDINGIL
+228 VAKAARKTIDIDGIL
-243 EIAAQAETLQIQAH
+243 EIAAQAEMLQIQKATG
-257 VDMRQNFEDMQQEA
+257 ETEK
-271 DDVRQESVNIL
+271 S
-282 HEPADARQEIVDMQ
+282 
-296 DESANTSCGHAEE
+296 
-309 SENCKFPSGYRIG
+309 KFPAGYRIG

-334 ENLRMLEDMGAKL
+334 ENLRMLEDMGATL
-347 VYFSPLED
+347 VYFSPLTD
-355 AHVPKVDALIFGGG
+355 AHVSEVDALIFGGG

-375 KQLYDNRSMRAS
+375 KQLYENQSMRAS
-387 VRQALEAGMPCHAEC
+387 VWQALEAGMPCHAEC

-426 DGAGFQTERLQ
+426 DGAGFRTERLQ
-437 RFGYVELAPQDAGVF
+437 RFGYVELAPQEADAF

-498 GFPHLYYAGAEAFF
+498 GFPHLYYAGAENFF
-512 YHLFSGSNQ
+512 YHLFLNSTENENR

>member
-1 MDFVQGHLCNEE
+1 MQHKN
-13 KHMNQIQVNTPRVM
+13 NIQVNTPRVM
-27 FAAMRSGS
+27 FAATRSGS

-75 IDTGNLDTFFAGA
+75 IDTGNLDTFFADA

-100 DAEMC
+100 DAELI

-145 ASVTLAATIRGIM
+145 ASVTLAAIIRGIM

-165 IAGVILNRVSPMFY
+165 IVGVILNRVSPMFY
-179 SRLKQ
+179 SRIKH

-191 IPVLGYLLEDAS
+191 IPVLGYLPEDAS
-203 FAVPSRHLGLMQ
+203 FAVPSRHLGLLQ

-228 VAEAVMKTIDINGIL
+228 VAEAARKTIDIDGIL
-243 EIAAQAETLQIQAH
+243 EIAAQAEMLQIQKATG
-257 VDMRQNFEDMQQEA
+257 ETEK
-271 DDVRQESVNIL
+271 S
-282 HEPADARQEIVDMQ
+282 
-296 DESANTSCGHAEE
+296 
-309 SENCKFPSGYRIG
+309 KFPAGYRIG

-334 ENLRMLEDMGAKL
+334 ENLRMLEDMGATL
-347 VYFSPLED
+347 VYFSPLAD
-355 AHVPKVDALIFGGG
+355 AELPVVDALIFGGG

-375 KQLYDNRSMRAS
+375 KQLCENSSMRES
-387 VRQALEAGMPCHAEC
+387 ILQALESGMPCHAEC

-413 DAEGNV
+413 DAKGNV

-426 DGAGFQTERLQ
+426 DGAGFRTERLQ
-437 RFGYVELAPQDAGVF
+437 RFGYVELAPQEADAF

-498 GFPHLYYAGAEAFF
+498 GFPHLYYAGAENFF
-512 YHLFSGSNQ
+512 YHLFLNSTENENR

>member
-1 MDFVQGHLCNEE
+1 MQHKN
-13 KHMNQIQVNTPRVM
+13 NIQVNTPRVM
-27 FAAMRSGS
+27 FAATRSGS

-75 IDTGNLDTFFAGA
+75 IDTGNLDTFFADA

-100 DAEMC
+100 DAELI
-105 VMEGVMGYYDGVGGT
+105 VMEGAMGYYDGVGGA

-145 ASVTLAATIRGIM
+145 ASVTLAAIIRGIM

-165 IAGVILNRVSPMFY
+165 IVGVILNRVSPMFY
-179 SRLKQ
+179 SRIKH

-191 IPVLGYLLEDAS
+191 IPVLGYLPEDAS
-203 FAVPSRHLGLMQ
+203 FAVPSRHLGLLQ

-228 VAEAVMKTIDINGIL
+228 VAKAARKTIDIDGIL
-243 EIAAQAETLQIQAH
+243 EIAAQAEMLQIQKATG
-257 VDMRQNFEDMQQEA
+257 ETEK
-271 DDVRQESVNIL
+271 S
-282 HEPADARQEIVDMQ
+282 
-296 DESANTSCGHAEE
+296 
-309 SENCKFPSGYRIG
+309 KFPAGYRIG

-334 ENLRMLEDMGAKL
+334 ENLRMLEDMGATL
-347 VYFSPLED
+347 VYFSPLTD
-355 AHVPKVDALIFGGG
+355 AHVSEVDALIFGGG

-375 KQLYDNRSMRAS
+375 KQLYENRSMRAS
-387 VRQALEAGMPCHAEC
+387 VWQALEAGMPCHAEC

-426 DGAGFQTERLQ
+426 DGAGFRTERLQ
-437 RFGYVELAPQDAGVF
+437 RFGYVELAPQEADAF

-498 GFPHLYYAGAEAFF
+498 GFPHLYYAGAENFF
-512 YHLFSGSNQ
+512 YHLFLNSTENENR

>member
-1 MDFVQGHLCNEE
+1 M
-13 KHMNQIQVNTPRVM
+13 KAPRIM
-27 FAAMRSGS
+27 LAAGRSGS
-35 GKTTVTCGVLA
+35 GKTMITCGLLRALQQMGKQPA
-46 ALKKQNIKV
+46 AF
-55 QAYKCGPDY
+55 KCGPDY

-75 IDTGNLDTFFAGA
+75 IDTGNLDTFFADA

-100 DAEMC
+100 DAELI

-145 ASVTLAATIRGIM
+145 ASVTLAAIIRGIM

-165 IAGVILNRVSPMFY
+165 IVGVILNRVSPMFY
-179 SRLKQ
+179 SRIKH

-191 IPVLGYLLEDAS
+191 IPVLGYLPEDAS
-203 FAVPSRHLGLMQ
+203 FVVPSRHLGLLQ

-228 VAEAVMKTIDINGIL
+228 VAEAARKTIDIDGIL
-243 EIAAQAETLQIQAH
+243 EIAAQAEMLQIQKATG
-257 VDMRQNFEDMQQEA
+257 ETEK
-271 DDVRQESVNIL
+271 S
-282 HEPADARQEIVDMQ
+282 
-296 DESANTSCGHAEE
+296 
-309 SENCKFPSGYRIG
+309 KFPAGYRIG

-334 ENLRMLEDMGAKL
+334 ENLRMLEDMGATL
-347 VYFSPLED
+347 VYFSPLTD
-355 AHVPKVDALIFGGG
+355 AHVSGVDALIFGGG

-375 KQLYDNRSMRAS
+375 KQLYENQSMRAS
-387 VRQALEAGMPCHAEC
+387 VWQALEAGMPCHAEC

-426 DGAGFQTERLQ
+426 DGAGFRTERLQ
-437 RFGYVELAPQDAGVF
+437 RFGYVELAPQEADAF

-498 GFPHLYYAGAEAFF
+498 GFPHLYYAGAENFF
-512 YHLFSGSNQ
+512 YHLFLNSTENENR

>member
-1 MDFVQGHLCNEE
+1 MEYKNE
-13 KHMNQIQVNTPRVM
+13 IQVNTPRVM

-64 IDPMFHRTVLG
+64 IDPMFHRKVLG

-88 DAIGRILARDTK
+88 DAIGHILVRDLR

-191 IPVLGYLLEDAS
+191 IPVLGYLPEDAS
-203 FAVPSRHLGLMQ
+203 FAVPSRHLGLLQ

-243 EIAAQAETLQIQAH
+243 EIAAQAETLQIQKQA
-257 VDMRQNFEDMQQEA
+257 
-271 DDVRQESVNIL
+271 DVRQ
-282 HEPADARQEIVDMQ
+282 D
-296 DESANTSCGHAEE
+296 
-309 SENCKFPSGYRIG
+309 CKFPSGYRVG

-334 ENLRMLEDMGAKL
+334 ENLRMLEDMGAEL
-347 VYFSPLED
+347 VYFSPLAD

-375 KQLYDNRSMRAS
+375 KQLYENRSMRAS
-387 VRQALEAGMPCHAEC
+387 VRQALESGMPCHAEC

-413 DAEGNV
+413 GAEGNV

-426 DGAGFQTERLQ
+426 DGAGFRTERLQ
-437 RFGYVELAPQDAGVF
+437 RFGYVELASQDADAF

-512 YHLFSGSNQ
+512 YHLFLDGAKTRR

>member
-1 MDFVQGHLCNEE
+1 MYSYSRGETMQHKN
-13 KHMNQIQVNTPRVM
+13 NIQVNTPRVM
-27 FAAMRSGS
+27 FAATRSGS

-75 IDTGNLDTFFAGA
+75 IDTGNLDTFFADA

-100 DAEMC
+100 DAELI

-145 ASVTLAATIRGIM
+145 ASVTLAAIIRGIM

-165 IAGVILNRVSPMFY
+165 IVGVILNRVSPMFY
-179 SRLKQ
+179 SRIKH

-191 IPVLGYLLEDAS
+191 IPVLGYLPEDAS
-203 FAVPSRHLGLMQ
+203 FAVPSRHLGLLQ

-228 VAEAVMKTIDINGIL
+228 VAKAARKTIDIDGIL
-243 EIAAQAETLQIQAH
+243 EIAAQAEMLQIQKATG
-257 VDMRQNFEDMQQEA
+257 ETEK
-271 DDVRQESVNIL
+271 S
-282 HEPADARQEIVDMQ
+282 
-296 DESANTSCGHAEE
+296 
-309 SENCKFPSGYRIG
+309 KFPAGYRIG

-334 ENLRMLEDMGAKL
+334 ENLRMLEDMGATL
-347 VYFSPLED
+347 VYFSPLTD
-355 AHVPKVDALIFGGG
+355 AHVSEVDALIFGGG

-375 KQLYDNRSMRAS
+375 KQLYENQSMRAS
-387 VRQALEAGMPCHAEC
+387 VWQALEAGMPCHAEC

-426 DGAGFQTERLQ
+426 DGAGFRTERLQ
-437 RFGYVELAPQDAGVF
+437 RFGYVELAPQEADAF

-483 QKTYPCMVKKKGTFA
+483 QKTYSCMVKKKGTFA
-498 GFPHLYYAGAEAFF
+498 GFPHLYYAGAENFF
-512 YHLFSGSNQ
+512 YHLFLNSTENENR

>member
-1 MDFVQGHLCNEE
+1 MQHKN
-13 KHMNQIQVNTPRVM
+13 NIQVNTPRVM
-27 FAAMRSGS
+27 FAATRSGS

-46 ALKKQNIKV
+46 ALKKQNIQV

-75 IDTGNLDTFFAGA
+75 IDTGNLDTFFADA

-100 DAEMC
+100 DAELI

-145 ASVTLAATIRGIM
+145 ASVTLAAIIRGIM

-165 IAGVILNRVSPMFY
+165 IVGVILNRVSPMFY
-179 SRLKQ
+179 SRIKH

-191 IPVLGYLLEDAS
+191 IPVLGYLPEDAS
-203 FAVPSRHLGLMQ
+203 FAVPSRHLGLLQ
-215 PDEMQKQR
+215 PEELQAQK

-228 VAEAVMKTIDINGIL
+228 VAEAARKTIDIDGIL
-243 EIAAQAETLQIQAH
+243 EIAAQAEMLQIQKATG
-257 VDMRQNFEDMQQEA
+257 ETEK
-271 DDVRQESVNIL
+271 S
-282 HEPADARQEIVDMQ
+282 
-296 DESANTSCGHAEE
+296 
-309 SENCKFPSGYRIG
+309 KFPAGYRIG

-334 ENLRMLEDMGAKL
+334 ENLRMLEDMGATL
-347 VYFSPLED
+347 VYFSPLAD
-355 AHVPKVDALIFGGG
+355 AELPVVDALIFGGG

-375 KQLYDNRSMRAS
+375 KQLCENSSMRES
-387 VRQALEAGMPCHAEC
+387 ILQALESGMPCHAEC

-413 DAEGNV
+413 DAKGNV

-426 DGAGFQTERLQ
+426 DGAGFRTERLQ
-437 RFGYVELAPQDAGVF
+437 RFGYVELAPQEADAF

-498 GFPHLYYAGAEAFF
+498 GFPHLYYAGAENFF
-512 YHLFSGSNQ
+512 YHLFLNSTESENR

>member
-1 MDFVQGHLCNEE
+1 MQHKN
-13 KHMNQIQVNTPRVM
+13 NIQVNTPRVM
-27 FAAMRSGS
+27 FAATRSGS

-46 ALKKQNIKV
+46 ALKKQKIKV

-75 IDTGNLDTFFAGA
+75 IDTGNLDTFFADA

-100 DAEMC
+100 DAELI
-105 VMEGVMGYYDGVGGT
+105 VMEGVMGYYDGVGGA

-145 ASVTLAATIRGIM
+145 ASVTLAAIIRGIM

-165 IAGVILNRVSPMFY
+165 IVGVILNRVSPMFY
-179 SRLKQ
+179 SRIKH

-191 IPVLGYLLEDAS
+191 IPVLGYLPEDAS
-203 FAVPSRHLGLMQ
+203 FAVPSRHLGLLQ

-228 VAEAVMKTIDINGIL
+228 VAKAARKTIDIDGIL
-243 EIAAQAETLQIQAH
+243 EIAAQAEMLQIQKATG
-257 VDMRQNFEDMQQEA
+257 ETEK
-271 DDVRQESVNIL
+271 S
-282 HEPADARQEIVDMQ
+282 
-296 DESANTSCGHAEE
+296 
-309 SENCKFPSGYRIG
+309 KFPAGYRIG

-334 ENLRMLEDMGAKL
+334 ENLRMLEDMGATL
-347 VYFSPLED
+347 VYFSPLTD
-355 AHVPKVDALIFGGG
+355 AHVSEVDALIFGGG

-375 KQLYDNRSMRAS
+375 KQLYENQSMRAS
-387 VRQALEAGMPCHAEC
+387 VWQALEAGMPCHAEC

-426 DGAGFQTERLQ
+426 DGAGFRTERLQ
-437 RFGYVELAPQDAGVF
+437 RFGYVELAPQEADAF

-498 GFPHLYYAGAEAFF
+498 GFPHLYYAGAENFL
-512 YHLFSGSNQ
+512 YHLFLNSTENENR